1 MQVSTDLLQELNLDL
16 GWKDLQDPVTYGTI
30 LTCAP
35 AIESE
40 QRWEDNMRR
49 NQFWDVDETLGEILQ
64 RASE

>member
-16 GWKDLQDPVTYGTI
+16 GCKDLQDPVTYGTI

-40 QRWEDNMRR
+40 QR
-49 NQFWDVDETLGEILQ
+49 
-64 RASE
+64 